1 MAKNKT
7 TPEQLEKQARKQEK
21 KQSRKQ
27 KGLRALY
34 ILMFS
39 GMVASAIM
47 YSLLISTPDT
57 GMYVLAGF
65 NGAAAVYFILKA
77 IE

>member
-1 MAKNKT
+1 MTKKKIT
-7 TPEQLEKQARKQEK
+7 QEQQDKKAAKQAKVT
-21 KQSRKQ
+21 SVKQ

-47 YSLLISTPDT
+47 FSLLISNPDT

-65 NGAAAVYFILKA
+65 NTVAAMHFLLKA